1 MEDLLKDFIAEAG
14 EQIEAVGSQLVQ
26 FEQDPTDARI
36 IASIFRLV
44 HSIKGTCG
52 FLGLDRLANL
62 AHAAETL
69 ISQLR
74 EGAPATSGRVS
85 LILSAIDR
93 IRFMLAEIEKA
104 SVEPEGSDDDLLTA
118 INSEV
123 GPIDERHTLE
133 SEALDSLPTAAEPT
147 EVLSALASW
156 SESAPS
162 QASAPSTIRVSVG
175 TLERMMALVSEL
187 VLTRNQLLEITRH
200 AEDEQLKAPLQRL
213 SSLTTDLQD
222 NVMRARMQPIGR
234 LFSNLPRLVRE
245 LSAELGKKIALVT
258 EGSDTELDR
267 QLIEL
272 LRDPL
277 THMIRNCADHAIE
290 PPAARRAAGKME
302 AGTVRVGASHQAGH
316 IVIEISDD
324 GRGLDVDAIRRKA
337 LANGLASEAELDL
350 MTNEA
355 VCRFIFAPG
364 FSTAAAVTSV
374 SGRGV
379 GMDVVRENIEAI
391 GGSIG
396 LTSNWGRGT
405 TFSLKIPLTLA
416 IAPALIVES
425 RGHRFALPQHSV
437 VEAVGVHSEAAR
449 IENVQGALVLQLRE
463 HVLPIADLGQLLGLD
478 PRPLRPGVEPLVVVM
493 RVGSMDFGL
502 IVDAVSDV
510 QEIVVKPLASSLSQL
525 TMFSGNTILGDGA
538 VVLIL
543 DPPGVARRIGVD
555 NSSEY
560 SVSRDPVAF
569 VPREE
574 PMRLILFRAGEGPQK
589 AVPLS
594 LISRIEQLE
603 GAPSLNSYG
612 LPIMRHQ
619 GRLMPL
625 IDLGNLPGK
634 SPTATRP
641 VLVVGVGGEPMG
653 LLVGEIVD
661 IIEDRLDIE
670 IAEEHEGLLG
680 STVVHG
686 AMTEILDITHFMR
699 LARPNAFSRGH
710 AKRFHVL
717 VVDDREFFRDMLGPI
732 VSAAGYEVT
741 TASSAR
747 EVLSMFD
754 RGADFDA
761 VITDIDMPEMNGYA
775 LAQTILADP
784 RRADIPVIALA
795 AHAASAVIEAAR
807 TAGMRGA
814 VGKFDRAALIRALA
828 EALDGRGFN
837 KHAIES
843 QVLAEIAL

>member
-14 EQIEAVGSQLVQ
+14 EQIEAVAAQLVQ

-52 FLGLDRLANL
+52 FLGLNRLATL
-62 AHAAETL
+62 AHGAETL
-69 ISQLR
+69 IGHLR
-74 EGAPATSGRVS
+74 EGVPATAERVS
-85 LILSAIDR
+85 LILTAIDR
-93 IRFMLAEIEKA
+93 IRYMLSELEKQP
-104 SVEPEGSDDDLLTA
+104 VEPEGDDQD
-118 INSEV
+118 I
-123 GPIDERHTLE
+123 
-133 SEALDSLPTAAEPT
+133 
-147 EVLSALASW
+147 LSAIEGQVEPAS
-156 SESAPS
+156 SAPTPETVTEPS
-162 QASAPSTIRVSVG
+162 GETDTLPAIRTDEATSPAQAVAPSTIRVAVG

-200 AEDEQLKAPLQRL
+200 TEDEQLKTPLQRL

-245 LSAELGKKIALVT
+245 LSSELGKKITLVT

-290 PPAARRAAGKME
+290 PPAVRRASGKME
-302 AGTVRVGASHQAGH
+302 AGMVRVRASHQAGH
-316 IVIEISDD
+316 INIEISDD

-337 LANGLASEAELDL
+337 LSNGLATEVELEH
-350 MTNEA
+350 MSNEA

-364 FSTAAAVTSV
+364 FSTAAAVTNV

-396 LTSNWGRGT
+396 LSTTWGRGT
-405 TFSLKIPLTLA
+405 IFTLKIPLTLA
-416 IAPALIVES
+416 IAPALIIET
-425 RGHRFALPQHSV
+425 RGHRFAMPQHSV
-437 VEAVGVHSEAAR
+437 MEAVGITSEAAR
-449 IENVQGALVLQLRE
+449 IENVQGALVLQLRD

-478 PRPLRPGVEPLVVVM
+478 PKPLPAGVEPLVVVM

-525 TMFSGNTILGDGA
+525 TIFSGNTILGDGA

-543 DPPGVARRIGVD
+543 DPPGVAKRIGVE
-555 NSSEY
+555 NSNEY
-560 SVSRDPVAF
+560 NVSRDPVAF
-569 VPREE
+569 TPQEE
-574 PMRLILFRAGEGPQK
+574 PMHLIIFRAGNGPQK

-603 GAPSLNSYG
+603 HGPTLNSFG
-612 LPIMRHQ
+612 LPVMRHQ

-625 IDLGNLPGK
+625 IDLGGLPGSDGK
-634 SPTATRP
+634 NGRP
-641 VLVVGVGGEPMG
+641 VLVIGVGGEPMG
-653 LLVGEIVD
+653 LLVGEIID

-670 IAEEHEGLLG
+670 IADDNPGLLG
-680 STVVHG
+680 STVVQG
-686 AMTEILDITHFMR
+686 VITEILDITHFMR

-710 AKRFHVL
+710 ARRFHVL
-717 VVDDREFFRDMLGPI
+717 VVDDREFFRDMLSPI
-732 VSAAGYEVT
+732 VSAAGYEVS

-754 RGADFDA
+754 KGANFDA
-761 VITDIDMPEMNGYA
+761 IVTDVDMPEMNGYM

-784 RRADIPVIALA
+784 RRAEIPIIALG
-795 AHAASAVIEAAR
+795 AHAAPAVVQAAKA
-807 TAGMRGA
+807 AGMRAA
-814 VGKFDRAALIRALA
+814 VGKFDRSALIKALSDV
-828 EALDGRGFN
+828 LDGRAFN
-837 KHAIES
+837 QHAIET
-843 QVLAEIAL
+843 QVLAEVAA